1 MQKNLDPRVSV
12 DKTKVQ
18 KACSTET
25 DLLEDNDEMMG
36 EVESFS
42 YLGSIQKSSGD
53 AEFDIR
59 LGAERGA
66 GVFKK
71 LLKMRT
77 RNVYVN
83 TKLRLFNAIAI
94 STAAYA
100 ADTWISTI
108 KSYRQLETFQ
118 NRCLRKILGVH
129 WQDRIT
135 NKEILRRIKSTGLST
150 TIMSR
155 RVQIIGHILRMSH
168 DLPATVAL
176 DWRPEGGKRPR
187 DIPKKSLRST
197 IMQDLRDCGTKWYQ
211 SPKLATDRKK
221 WTDVVVCWRQSGG
234 TTF

>member
-12 DKTKVQ
+12 VQ

-83 TKLRLFNAIAI
+83 TKLMP
-94 STAAYA
+94 SQ
-100 ADTWISTI
+100 
-108 KSYRQLETFQ
+108 QL
-118 NRCLRKILGVH
+118 H
-129 WQDRIT
+129 
-135 NKEILRRIKSTGLST
+135 
-150 TIMSR
+150 
-155 RVQIIGHILRMSH
+155 
-168 DLPATVAL
+168 
-176 DWRPEGGKRPR
+176 
-187 DIPKKSLRST
+187 
-197 IMQDLRDCGTKWYQ
+197 MQQVPG
-211 SPKLATDRKK
+211 
-221 WTDVVVCWRQSGG
+221 
-234 TTF
+234 

>member
-36 EVESFS
+36 EVESSS

-94 STAAYA
+94 STATYA

-108 KSYRQLETFQ
+108 KSNRQLETFQ

-129 WQDRIT
+129 WQHRIT
-135 NKEILRRIKSTGLST
+135 NKEILRRIKV
-150 TIMSR
+150 
-155 RVQIIGHILRMSH
+155 RVLVQPS
-168 DLPATVAL
+168 
-176 DWRPEGGKRPR
+176 
-187 DIPKKSLRST
+187 
-197 IMQDLRDCGTKWYQ
+197 
-211 SPKLATDRKK
+211 
-221 WTDVVVCWRQSGG
+221 
-234 TTF
+234 